1 MAAKFNQTLGLLI
14 AVIVAVVLVFCV
26 MRTPSQPPRWKG
38 ESAKLPC
45 LANNQ
50 CPMGQTCNNGFCA
63 EGFTSSVGPSVD
75 MSSCAA
81 KECKGINAPCERKA
95 NPCPEGTFCQ
105 GNACVSITAPDQ
117 GEAYKQIGMLL
128 D

>member
-1 MAAKFNQTLGLLI
+1 MAKLNLILLVL
-14 AVIVAVVLVFCV
+14 ALVTVVVLVCV
-26 MRTPSQPPRWKG
+26 VRAPSRPPRWIG
-38 ESAKLPC
+38 QSAKLPC

-50 CPMGQTCNNGFCA
+50 CPVGQACNQGFCS
-63 EGFTSSVGPSVD
+63 EGFMSHVTGPAVD

-81 KECKGINAPCERKA
+81 KECKGINAPCERRA

-105 GNACVSITAPDQ
+105 GNGCVSVTAPDQ